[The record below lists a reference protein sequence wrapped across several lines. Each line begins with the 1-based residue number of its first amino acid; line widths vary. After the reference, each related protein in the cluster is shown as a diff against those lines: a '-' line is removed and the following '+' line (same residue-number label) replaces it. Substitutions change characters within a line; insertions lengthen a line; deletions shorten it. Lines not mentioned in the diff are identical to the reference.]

1 LSSLEDVIDRVLA
14 GDASAFQA
22 LVDATS
28 ARLVRLSARMLGN
41 VADAEDVVQE
51 AYLKAYQ
58 SLLAGGFDRRAKVET
73 WLYRIVVNTTI
84 DAKRKLRKN
93 VELTDDVA
101 LEGGGWDG
109 AASVETRLA
118 LKELASWLGELPP
131 EQQAVMVLKV
141 VEGMSS
147 AEVAEILECSEGAV
161 EQRLVRA
168 RAALRGL
175 RGQRGEREGK
185 EES

>member
-1 LSSLEDVIDRVLA
+1 LSGLEDVIDRILS

-51 AYLKAYQ
+51 AYVKAYQ
-58 SLLAGGFDRRAKVET
+58 ALLAGGFDRRAKVET
-73 WLYRIVVNTTI
+73 WLYRIVVNATI
-84 DAKRKLRKN
+84 DAKRKLRMKN

-101 LEGGGWDG
+101 VEGGGWDG
-109 AASVETRLA
+109 AASAETRLA
-118 LKELASWLGELPP
+118 LKELASWLGELPA

-147 AEVAEILECSEGAV
+147 AEIAEVLECSEGAV

-168 RAALRGL
+168 RNALRGK
-175 RGQRGEREGK
+175 RDEREKK